1 MLFAAENLSADMFG
15 RGLTMGFASPAE
27 TKSRL
32 LVVDDE
38 LLIASL
44 VRKRLEAM
52 GYSVIDTV
60 PSGEEAIVRARE
72 TQPDLVL
79 MDIGLKGK
87 MDGVEAVEK
96 IRAMMDIP
104 VIYLTAYTDPET
116 LSRAKVTE
124 PFGYIIKPFQDHT
137 LKSTIEMALYR
148 HRMEKKLKMSEQWL
162 ATTLSSIGD
171 AVITTDAAG
180 MVTFMNPAAE
190 LLTGWRREEAHGLP
204 LAEVSQI
211 TGHEEGLHIEDVVA
225 DVIASNSDTFLP
237 GHVSLVTRK
246 GGSVPVE
253 ARATPISGHDGTG
266 AGLVL
271 VFRDISGKRKMEEA
285 LLNARKLE
293 SIGDLAG
300 GIAHDFNNLLTAI
313 LGNISLSRMYVSEDD
328 KVFRRMV
335 EAEKACLRARDLT
348 RQLLT
353 FARGGAPVKKNINIT
368 DIIKES
374 VDSALSASRTVC
386 RYDIPGDMWLVTADA
401 GQIKD
406 ALGNLIL
413 NADQA
418 MPDGGVIEVSCGNL
432 HPGVEGPLSLQDRPH
447 VRISIRDHGTGVPRE
462 YLSRI
467 FDPYFTTKEGGKGLG
482 LTTAYSII
490 RNHSGHITVDS
501 APDGG
506 AVFSIYLPAAES
518 GIAGNVVESA
528 PGPATREKILL
539 MDDEENIRAV
549 AAEILKFMGYD
560 VESAVDGAEAVEKY
574 KSAKESGEAFSVV
587 IMDLTISEGMGGN
600 EAVKILREIDPGIK
614 AIVSSGYSND
624 PIMADYK
631 SFGFS
636 GIIAKPYKV
645 QELRNVLENV
655 LGG

>member
-1 MLFAAENLSADMFG
+1 MDFVSQAA
-15 RGLTMGFASPAE
+15 

-38 LLIASL
+38 HVIAKL
-44 VRKRLEAM
+44 VKKRLEAM

-60 PSGEEAIVRARE
+60 PSGEEAVVTARE
-72 TQPDLVL
+72 THPDLVL
-79 MDIGLKGK
+79 MDIGLNGK
-87 MDGVEAVEK
+87 MDGVAAVEK

-104 VIYLTAYTDPET
+104 VIYLTGYTDPET
-116 LSRAKVTE
+116 LSRAKLTE

-148 HRMEKKLKMSEQWL
+148 HRMEKKLKMNEQWL

-171 AVITTDAAG
+171 AVITTDTAG
-180 MVTFMNPAAE
+180 MVTFINPAAE
-190 LLTGWRREEAHGLP
+190 LLTGRDREEALGLP
-204 LAEVSQI
+204 LAEVLQI
-211 TGHEEGLHIEDVVA
+211 TGHEEGLLIEDVIA
-225 DVIASNSDTFLP
+225 DVMANNCDTFLP
-237 GHVSLVTRK
+237 GQVSLLTRK
-246 GGSVPVE
+246 SDPVPVE
-253 ARATPISGHDGTG
+253 ARATPISAHDG
-266 AGLVL
+266 AREGLVL

-313 LGNISLSRMYVSEDD
+313 LGNISLSKMYVSEDH
-328 KVFRRMV
+328 KVFRRMI

-353 FARGGAPVKKNINIT
+353 FSRGGAPVKKMINIT
-368 DIIKES
+368 NVIKDS
-374 VDSALSASRTVC
+374 VDSTLAASGTLC
-386 RYDIPGDMWLVTADA
+386 RYDIPDDLWQVTADE

-406 ALGNLIL
+406 ALDNLIL

-418 MPDGGVIEVSCGNL
+418 MDNGGVVEVECRNL
-432 HPGVEGPLSLQDRPH
+432 RQGAEGPLSLKDRPH

-462 YLSRI
+462 NLSRI

-490 RNHSGHITVDS
+490 RNHDGHITVDS
-501 APDGG
+501 APEGG
-506 AVFSIYLPAAES
+506 AVFSIFLPAADS
-518 GIAGNVVESA
+518 GGACHTVENS
-528 PGPATREKILL
+528 PDPAARKKILL

-549 AAEILKFMGYD
+549 AGEILKFMGYD
-560 VESAVDGAEAVEKY
+560 VETAADGAEAVEKY
-574 KSAKESGEAFSVV
+574 KKALDSGEAFSVV
-587 IMDLTISEGMGGN
+587 IIDLTIPEGMGGC
-600 EAVKILREIDPGIK
+600 EAVKILREMDPEVN
-614 AIVSSGYSND
+614 AVVSSGYSND
-624 PIMADYK
+624 PIMSDYK

-655 LGG
+655 LGR